1 MYVCFALLNKH
12 YWTQLSLESYV
23 YLTVNTS
30 LYLEIISNRL
40 TQVGVIIGDQTL
52 TLYVLAD
59 SGHVSSR
66 TCKIRK
72 INSAMMANQQ
82 GV

>member
-12 YWTQLSLESYV
+12 YWAQILLESYV

-30 LYLEIISNRL
+30 YLEIISNRL